1 MNRIENEIPGLLVNS
16 WYLDDGTL
24 CGHVEDLSRAL
35 SIVHEEDGPPRGLM
49 LNRSKSLLYMPEC
62 SSVSNDLL
70 PQNIPIT
77 RSGFC
82 LLGSPIGPADFC
94 DPIVG
99 KRVDKI
105 KAAVSNL
112 RFLEDSQIETTLLR
126 SCLSFTKF
134 IFVLRCCPPTFINNA
149 TLAFDDLMR
158 DTLRDLAGGPLS
170 DWAWK
175 KATLPSSM
183 GGLNLRSAHLHAPA
197 AFISSLNQCN
207 SLISQILDLPAAHSP
222 HMSSSIVPALALA
235 AEMPEWLSIEDIDVP
250 LVQKNLSHKID
261 EASYNSLVA
270 SAPDLRSRALAL
282 STAIPHAGDWLNVVP
297 SQALGLHLHD
307 RKFRL
312 CLDYWLGIRIINMES
327 RCSVCASEGLADP
340 FGDHHVGCGGN
351 GDRIHRHDSIRDV
364 LFSASQSAALA
375 PRKEV
380 PSLIPGSSSRPADI
394 YLPNRDKG
402 RPVALDVTVISTLQ
416 SLTLSGAAHTQGHAL
431 QIGEK
436 RKMAAHK
443 ESCHAV
449 GVSFTPMVI
458 ESLGGW
464 SEIASHNISRIGR
477 LMGQRSGSPPSES
490 TRHLFQRLSITLWR
504 GNANMWLKRLPTN
517 SPWVDGNR

>member
-1 MNRIENEIPGLLVNS
+1 MHAVSQTVENDLLPPDSRMTLLLDFTNAFNSIDRGHMFDEVRNQIPALSSWVESCYTFLHFGDNTILSCCGVQQGDPLGPLCFALTLQPVVNRIENEIPGLLVNS

-35 SIVHEEDGPPRGLM
+35 SIVEEDGPPRGLM

-112 RFLEDSQIETTLLR
+112 RFLEDSQMETTLLR

-134 IFVLRCCPPTFINNA
+134 NFVLRCCPPTFINNA

-158 DTLRDLAGGPLS
+158 DTLCDLAGGPLS

-207 SLISQILDLPAAHSP
+207 SLISQILDLPVAHSP

-282 STAIPHAGDWLNVVP
+282 STAIPHAGDWLNVCLHKP
-297 SQALGLHLHD
+297 LACISMTENLGSA
-307 RKFRL
+307 
-312 CLDYWLGIRIINMES
+312 WIIGW
-327 RCSVCASEGLADP
+327 V
-340 FGDHHVGCGGN
+340 
-351 GDRIHRHDSIRDV
+351 
-364 LFSASQSAALA
+364 
-375 PRKEV
+375 
-380 PSLIPGSSSRPADI
+380 
-394 YLPNRDKG
+394 
-402 RPVALDVTVISTLQ
+402 
-416 SLTLSGAAHTQGHAL
+416 SG
-431 QIGEK
+431 
-436 RKMAAHK
+436 
-443 ESCHAV
+443 
-449 GVSFTPMVI
+449 
-458 ESLGGW
+458 
-464 SEIASHNISRIGR
+464 
-477 LMGQRSGSPPSES
+477 
-490 TRHLFQRLSITLWR
+490 
-504 GNANMWLKRLPTN
+504 
-517 SPWVDGNR
+517 